1 LSTLTGIDG
10 IEETGLRAQKRGRPP
25 SLTDVQIVAA
35 VLRLVAETRFEDVSM
50 RAVANELGTSVM
62 TLYNYVPSKDA
73 LHDLVANH
81 VLRPVRVPG
90 PEEGTW
96 EERICQLERDARRA
110 LAAHPGMSLP
120 GSRGAAP
127 QESVR
132 LAEGVLSILAGG
144 GFEPDEA
151 ALIFATIY
159 TFVTGQLEVDAMQA
173 KGGQLEA
180 TLAGVMEPARLTRE
194 ETFEF
199 GLDAII
205 EGLKAKI
212 GTQRSRRRSQRR
224 RSRS

>member
-1 LSTLTGIDG
+1 
-10 IEETGLRAQKRGRPP
+10 
-25 SLTDVQIVAA
+25 
-35 VLRLVAETRFEDVSM
+35 
-50 RAVANELGTSVM
+50 
-62 TLYNYVPSKDA
+62 
-73 LHDLVANH
+73 LVANH

-96 EERICQLERDARRA
+96 EERICQLERGARRA

-120 GSRGAAP
+120 GRHGAAP
-127 QESVR
+127 EESLR
-132 LAEGVLSILAGG
+132 LAEGVLSILASG

-173 KGGQLEA
+173 TSGQLEA

-194 ETFEF
+194 ETFDF

-212 GTQRSRRRSQRR
+212 GAQRTRRHTQRR
-224 RSRS
+224 RPRS